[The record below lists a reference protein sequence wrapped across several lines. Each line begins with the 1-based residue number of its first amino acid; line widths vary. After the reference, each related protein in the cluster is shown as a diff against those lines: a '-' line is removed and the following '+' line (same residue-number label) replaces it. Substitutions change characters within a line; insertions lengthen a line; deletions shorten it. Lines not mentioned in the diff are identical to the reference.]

1 MEKIWLKNYPAGTP
15 AEIDMGEFISLKDV
29 IEKSFERFPERV
41 AFLQMGTGLSYR
53 ELDEL
58 SARFAA
64 WLQQRGFR
72 KGDRFAIMLPNVL
85 QYPVAMFGAL
95 RAGLVVVNTNPLYT
109 AHELEHQLRDSG
121 AAGLLVLENFAAVA
135 EKALPGTSVRE
146 VVVTGA
152 GDMLGFPKAQV
163 VNFVLRN
170 VQKKV
175 PDWHLPKATRFMRI
189 LKTGPEG
196 PEPVEVGHDD
206 IAFLQY
212 TGGTTG
218 VAKGA
223 MLTHGNLVANL
234 LQARAWFRQVDLNMT
249 SYVCALPLYHV
260 FSLTA
265 NCLLFTSVGGCGLL
279 VTNPRDFKGF
289 VKELQGFPPNF
300 FLGVNTL
307 FNALMD
313 TPGFEKI
320 NFEQLLATV
329 GGGMAVQ
336 RVVAERWKKLT
347 GCTLSQGWGLTE
359 TSPIACVCLLQGQ
372 QFTGTIG
379 LPVPSTEIS
388 MRDDDGNEL
397 PIGQLGEICV
407 RGPQVM
413 RGYWQRPDE
422 TAKVMLPDGWLR
434 TGDIGHMDSEGFVYI
449 DDRKKDMIIV
459 SGFKVFPAEVE
470 DVVAACP
477 GVSEVAAVAQPDAK
491 SGEVVALYIVRKD
504 PSLTEAK
511 LAAYCHDNL
520 TAYKRPRTIIFRDE
534 LPKTNVGKILRR
546 ALRDELAAG

>member
-1 MEKIWLKNYPAGTP
+1 VEKIWLKNYPAGTP
-15 AEIDMGEFISLKDV
+15 AEIDMGEFSSLKDV

-41 AFLQMGTGLSYR
+41 AFVQMGTGLSYR

-163 VNFVLRN
+163 VNFVLRK

-313 TPGFEKI
+313 TPGFERI

-434 TGDIGHMDSEGFVYI
+434 TGDIGHVDSEGFVYI

-491 SGEVVALYIVRKD
+491 SGEVVALFIVRKD